1 MKFKR
6 TVAALLA
13 AAAGLAGCAA
23 EPPEAPSAVSLSSQ
37 QAVSTPVKE
46 TENRLKYV
54 FLFIGD
60 GMSYPQFQAAS
71 DYLGAM
77 AQGPDAE
84 ILQGGEALSFMNFP
98 VAGSAVTFD
107 STSFCPDSASTATSI
122 STGHKT
128 HSGTINMDES
138 KTVSYETIAEKVK
151 KQLGYKAG
159 IISTVNLNHATPA
172 AFYAHQASRNSYYE
186 ISQELIDSRFEYFAG
201 GGLKQTTGAGKDK
214 TDSYELAEQAGY
226 QVIKTQAEALTGADK
241 AIIIRETLADSDAL
255 SYDNDRAE
263 AEWSLR
269 DYVKKASRYWITIP
283 ASS

>member
-6 TVAALLA
+6 TIAALLAAA

-23 EPPEAPSAVSLSSQ
+23 APSEAPSDVSPSSQ

-54 FLFIGD
+54 FLFIGN

-107 STSFCPDSASTATSI
+107 STSFCLDSASTATSI

-151 KQLGYKAG
+151 NSLAIKRVSSPP
-159 IISTVNLNHATPA
+159 STSTTPLPPPFTLTRPVETATTRSA
-172 AFYAHQASRNSYYE
+172 RS
-186 ISQELIDSRFEYFAG
+186 
-201 GGLKQTTGAGKDK
+201 
-214 TDSYELAEQAGY
+214 
-226 QVIKTQAEALTGADK
+226 
-241 AIIIRETLADSDAL
+241 
-255 SYDNDRAE
+255 
-263 AEWSLR
+263 
-269 DYVKKASRYWITIP
+269 
-283 ASS
+283 